1 MFKGRD
7 LKVLDQQL
15 NARYETLFGKR
26 TESLRIQLLDNPK
39 QISDSFDLTRLV
51 IRTRRDSDLIG
62 LALMSWYMT
71 DEVRFLLQ
79 LQLLEFKLS
88 VPYGLMEILLNSKEY
103 ALSWL
108 LLQEKWNERDFFGNV
123 LDRRL
128 ARIWEGTRW
137 FRTSDRKVKRYTGY
151 CRGYQES
158 NRRAPSS
165 LPSELRAKL
174 TVQEEEQ
181 RRLAYDQRTFLL
193 LCEIEEFLETS

>member
-1 MFKGRD
+1 MFKGKD

-15 NARYETLFGKR
+15 NARYETLFGKG

-39 QISDSFDLTRLV
+39 QNSDSLDLSRLV

-79 LQLLEFKLS
+79 LQLLETRLS

-108 LLQEKWNERDFFGNV
+108 ILQEKWNERDFFGNV
-123 LDRRL
+123 LDRKL
-128 ARIWEGTRW
+128 ARIWEGTHW
-137 FRTSDRKVKRYTGY
+137 FRFSDRKVKRYTGY

-165 LPSELRAKL
+165 LPLELRAKL
-174 TVQEEEQ
+174 TVQEEEL
-181 RRLAYDQRTFLL
+181 RRLAYDQRTFHLQ
-193 LCEIEEFLETS
+193 CEIEEFLGTG